1 MDADK
6 PRMSLIGMCSF
17 VGLCIGGYVP
27 VAAWGASD
35 FGFQSLL
42 FGVIGGVAGV
52 WVGYRLTD

>member
-1 MDADK
+1 
-6 PRMSLIGMCSF
+6 MSLIGMCSF

-27 VAAWGASD
+27 VAAWDASD

-42 FGVIGGVAGV
+42 FGLIGGVAGV

>member
-1 MDADK
+1 
-6 PRMSLIGMCSF
+6 MSLIGLCSF

-35 FGFQSLL
+35 LGFQSLF

-52 WVGYRLTD
+52 WVGYRLSD